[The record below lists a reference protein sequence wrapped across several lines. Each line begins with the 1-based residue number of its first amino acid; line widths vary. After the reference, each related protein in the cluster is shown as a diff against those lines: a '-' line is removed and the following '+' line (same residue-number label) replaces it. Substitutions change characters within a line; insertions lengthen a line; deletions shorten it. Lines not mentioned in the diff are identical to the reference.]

1 MANKNNIEDKKKEK
15 QVENKNV
22 TSQSISTDDVHM
34 TFYTGTTMLAV
45 LIAAVSSMLSFIYV
59 GKPSFYIIKSYFGGV
74 YDDEQCDYVKDFVF
88 VNSEQNKIKAL
99 SIATA
104 VLLLIATVLTIFVV
118 IKSVD
123 ALKKPDLLVSVF
135 AFVASFAAL
144 VVDISSRI
152 SASKTVD
159 EYINGVN
166 GQVAKDRILS
176 MSDYAF
182 FALIASVICLFLMV
196 IGVATGKAKW
206 EKTGRTY

>member
-1 MANKNNIEDKKKEK
+1 MANKNNIEDKKKDK
-15 QVENKNV
+15 LVENKNV
-22 TSQSISTDDVHM
+22 SSQSISTDDVHM

-45 LIAAVSSMLSFIYV
+45 LIAAVSSMLSFIYM
-59 GKPSFYIIKSYFGGV
+59 GKPAFYIIKSYFGGA
-74 YDDEQCDYVKDFVF
+74 YNDEQCDYVKDFVF
-88 VNSEQNKIKAL
+88 VNSEQDKIKAL

-104 VLLLIATVLTIFVV
+104 VLLLIATVLTILVV

-123 ALKKPDLLVSVF
+123 ALKKPALLVSVL
-135 AFVASFAAL
+135 AFVSSFVAL
-144 VVDISSRI
+144 IVDISSRI
-152 SASKTVD
+152 SVSKTID
-159 EYINGVN
+159 EYINGTN

-182 FALIASVICLFLMV
+182 FALIASVVCLFLMV